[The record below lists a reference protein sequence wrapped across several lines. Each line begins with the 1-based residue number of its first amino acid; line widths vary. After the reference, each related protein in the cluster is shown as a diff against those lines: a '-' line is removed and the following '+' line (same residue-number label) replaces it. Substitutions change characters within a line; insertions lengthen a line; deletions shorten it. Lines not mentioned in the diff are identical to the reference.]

1 MDYFNFLREL
11 KEHNLDIF
19 TLTDAVKIIGKDR
32 KQVASF
38 LEYQVKRGKLFRY
51 KKGYYSIY
59 EIEDRFLFSL
69 FFKDA
74 YISLNSA
81 LEFYQIGTQ
90 QFVNLDLV
98 TNKSRRDAKI
108 ANVSI
113 NFHKTKHFFGFAKQQ
128 LSGHEVLVA
137 SKEKLLIDC
146 LLFANNIADINELIK
161 EVEFDMDKLQEY
173 LSRIDSPVLNK
184 RIGYLFEEHGIAL
197 DLKINSKLDL
207 LNPNIPRRGN
217 VNRKWHLIINEAV
230 NGQD

>member
-69 FFKDA
+69 FFKDS

-90 QFVNLDLV
+90 QYVDLDLV
-98 TNKSRRDAKI
+98 TNKSRRDARI
-108 ANVSI
+108 ADVRI
-113 NFHKTKHFFGFAKQQ
+113 DFHKTKHFFGFAKQEI
-128 LSGHEVLVA
+128 SGHEVLVA

-146 LLFANNIADINELIK
+146 FLFANNISDINELIK
-161 EVEFDMDKLQEY
+161 EVGFDMDKLQDY
-173 LSRIDSPVLNK
+173 LSRIGSPVLNK
-184 RIGYLFEEHGIAL
+184 RIGYLFEEHGITL
-197 DLKINSKLDL
+197 DLKINTKLDP
-207 LNPNIPRRGN
+207 LNPNIPRRGG